1 VIGLNY
7 DHKEEREQGREKR
20 ARSGILK
27 GERSGL
33 WTRTA
38 TVESVSLRATMK
50 S

>member
-1 VIGLNY
+1 MTGLNQR
-7 DHKEEREQGREKR
+7 HEQEREQVREKR

-33 WTRTA
+33 WTRIA
-38 TVESVSLRATMK
+38 TTESVSSCVPMK